1 MALHIVNGHQADD
14 PAEPDKG
21 STERVWTTLPKSLL
35 AQVDDFHYGTR
46 CKNRPA
52 ALLKLIELG
61 LQAHRSRN

>member
-1 MALHIVNGHQADD
+1 MALHILNGGKSADEPTD
-14 PAEPDKG
+14 PKPEA
-21 STERVWTTLPKSLL
+21 ERVWTTLPKSML

-61 LQAHRSRN
+61 LAAHRSRN